1 MDMNCN
7 YVEEVS
13 SVTLNHTKSID
24 KQSELI
30 KINLPL
36 TDDEKQTSETDYHPT
51 GNSLILNNYRALD
64 EPRSII
70 SVNGANALGVGDID
84 IIGRI
89 EGHEVCITLKNVLY
103 IPTSPVTIVSQLRFE
118 NKGCQIRWSTNWK
131 YNHTT
136 IYDQGEPVLAARR
149 LKGSRDLYETTFRVL
164 PKVCFLTNMEL
175 HIVLGHSSDD
185 KT

>member
-24 KQSELI
+24 KQPELI

-36 TDDEKQTSETDYHPT
+36 TDDEKQTSETDDHST
-51 GNSLILNNYRALD
+51 DNSLILNSYRAFD

-70 SVNGANALGVGDID
+70 SVNGANALGVDDIY

-103 IPTSPVTIVSQLRFE
+103 IPTSPVRRRIRDAKLDGLRIGSITIRP
-118 NKGCQIRWSTNWK
+118 
-131 YNHTT
+131 YT
-136 IYDQGEPVLAARR
+136 I
-149 LKGSRDLYETTFRVL
+149 
-164 PKVCFLTNMEL
+164 KVNQFWLL
-175 HIVLGHSSDD
+175 DD
-185 KT
+185 